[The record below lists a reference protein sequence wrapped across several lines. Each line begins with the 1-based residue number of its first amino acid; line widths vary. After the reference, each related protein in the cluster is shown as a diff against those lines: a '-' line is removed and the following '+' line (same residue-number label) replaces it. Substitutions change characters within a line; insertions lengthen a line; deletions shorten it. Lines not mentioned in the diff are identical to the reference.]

1 MLSPAY
7 RSHLVRVTETE
18 PLSELVWAIR
28 KDPDNE
34 RGKYTTE
41 QKIRM
46 SRHRHEGAPATE
58 PIANLCENVML
69 TTAAEAYA

>member
-1 MLSPAY
+1 
-7 RSHLVRVTETE
+7 
-18 PLSELVWAIR
+18 
-28 KDPDNE
+28 
-34 RGKYTTE
+34 
-41 QKIRM
+41 M